1 MENNKMGKDA
11 ADGIRITFYVAECM
25 EFPRYGECREDILS
39 AEEAVKFYEAVP
51 SERLNAVKGI
61 GVHVYD
67 QKQPEFLQ
75 EFQLVHMGKMDVD
88 MLQAM
93 YGFDDYPQ
101 ILRAARELISA
112 MPELEVI
119 DTGKL
124 LDEKEDFHKS
134 VDVMEIAER
143 INQFQK
149 RIDPDGYE
157 SFYPDEEKHKRK
169 IAMQLLVDKG
179 KEGFQKWLEF
189 GRFLESSELSAE
201 TQRLLLTLK
210 DSDIEVPYNME
221 PFVYVDSSEDM
232 GLEEGEVLTLQEAVP
247 LFGRLDYEQCLSRK
261 NQETLGYNK
270 TWFRILYLHEGEL
283 CSYNGRQDFGD
294 GDGDLFQHI
303 EAQQQFYLSDEG
315 MEYLKSLPEQE
326 ALSIRDDC
334 LYVLNELIPTWKYFC
349 NLENIEKA
357 LFNEWQLDETCPLES
372 RQHKA
377 RKQYQKDVLDFVN
390 ESRRALNYGGKLP
403 QMPDIREYEKNCSKE
418 EYREQVMKELSKEAK
433 DSGLDVDE
441 YIQTILENKKITR

>member
-1 MENNKMGKDA
+1 MGKDA
-11 ADGIRITFYVAECM
+11 VNGIRITFYVAECM

-39 AEEAVKFYEAVP
+39 AEEAVKFYEAIP

-124 LDEKEDFHKS
+124 LNEKEDFHKS
-134 VDVMEIAER
+134 ADVMEIAES

-157 SFYPDEEKHKRK
+157 SFYPDEEKHIRK

-189 GRFLESSELSAE
+189 GRFLESPELSAE
-201 TQRLLLTLK
+201 TQRLLMTLK
-210 DSDIEVPYNME
+210 DSEIEIPYNME

-232 GLEEGEVLTLQEAVP
+232 RLEEGEVLTLQEAVL

-261 NQETLGYNK
+261 NKETLGYNK

-294 GDGDLFQHI
+294 GNGDLFQHI
-303 EAQQQFYLSDEG
+303 EAQQQFYSSDEG

-326 ALSIRDDC
+326 AAALCAVPI
-334 LYVLNELIPTWKYFC
+334 LIG
-349 NLENIEKA
+349 NL
-357 LFNEWQLDETCPLES
+357 
-372 RQHKA
+372 
-377 RKQYQKDVLDFVN
+377 
-390 ESRRALNYGGKLP
+390 
-403 QMPDIREYEKNCSKE
+403 PDIC
-418 EYREQVMKELSKEAK
+418 LSRWRRGKSERCFALRHLLLP
-433 DSGLDVDE
+433 GV
-441 YIQTILENKKITR
+441 RF